1 MSAFTRTSDV
11 DRPTLLTIRSLQT
24 QLDLMTHAC
33 TRSCAV
39 ECLAM
44 LIAAFVILGV
54 AVLLG
59 SGLAVLHLQT
69 ERSTP
74 PWSLAALH
82 GLLAVGGLSCLAL
95 ALRGPPR
102 GLEYGVASFGI
113 IAASLITLA
122 ALIGVALLAT
132 RIFKTRIAGIM
143 IGIHATLAVGGFV
156 ILAAYVLLG

>member
-1 MSAFTRTSDV
+1 
-11 DRPTLLTIRSLQT
+11 
-24 QLDLMTHAC
+24 
-33 TRSCAV
+33 
-39 ECLAM
+39 M

-59 SGLAVLHLQT
+59 SVLALLHLQT
-69 ERSTP
+69 ESSMP

-82 GLLAVGGLSCLAL
+82 GFLALGGLSCLAL

-102 GLEYGVASFGI
+102 GLDQGVASFGI
-113 IAASLITLA
+113 IATSLITLA

-143 IGIHATLAVGGFV
+143 IGIHATLGVSGFV

>member
-1 MSAFTRTSDV
+1 MSAFTRTSDI
-11 DRPTLLTIRSLQT
+11 DRPTVLTIRSLQT

-33 TRSCAV
+33 TRSFAV
-39 ECLAM
+39 ECLTM

-69 ERSTP
+69 KRSTP

-82 GLLAVGGLSCLAL
+82 GLFAVGGLSCLAL

>member
-1 MSAFTRTSDV
+1 MASSFTAATRPRRVRSQHASWQADV
-11 DRPTLLTIRSLQT
+11 RRVREELRFL
-24 QLDLMTHAC
+24 
-33 TRSCAV
+33 V
-39 ECLAM
+39 M
-44 LIAAFVILGV
+44 LIAAFAILGV

-59 SGLAVLHLQT
+59 SVLAVLHLQT
-69 ERSTP
+69 ERRTP

-113 IAASLITLA
+113 IATSLITLA
-122 ALIGVALLAT
+122 ALIGIALLAT

-143 IGIHATLAVGGFV
+143 
-156 ILAAYVLLG
+156 

>member
-1 MSAFTRTSDV
+1 
-11 DRPTLLTIRSLQT
+11 
-24 QLDLMTHAC
+24 
-33 TRSCAV
+33 
-39 ECLAM
+39 M
-44 LIAAFVILGV
+44 LIAAFVILAV

-59 SGLAVLHLQT
+59 SLLAVLHLQT
-69 ERSTP
+69 EGSAP

-113 IAASLITLA
+113 IATSLITLA

-132 RIFKTRIAGIM
+132 RIFKTRIAGIL

>member
-1 MSAFTRTSDV
+1 
-11 DRPTLLTIRSLQT
+11 
-24 QLDLMTHAC
+24 
-33 TRSCAV
+33 
-39 ECLAM
+39 M
-44 LIAAFVILGV
+44 LIAAFVTLGV

-59 SGLAVLHLQT
+59 SVLAVLHLQT

-102 GLEYGVASFGI
+102 GLDQGVASFGI
-113 IAASLITLA
+113 IATSLITLA

-132 RIFKTRIAGIM
+132 RIFKTRISGMM